1 MSAGQIPWT
10 EEETARLMRVYRKE
24 SAAGYR
30 KTSWVNI
37 VREMPGR
44 TRAQCQGKIR
54 YQIHGHLRAQPGKDV
69 RHEPEPRARTIPS
82 EVIADAHARRFL
94 SHRSLTSALCGDP
107 LPGRSALE
115 RREPA
120 SIRAAASSITLAGP
134 RP

>member
-37 VREMPGR
+37 VRAMPGR

-54 YQIHGHLRAQPGKDV
+54 YQIHGHLRAQPGKEV
-69 RHEPEPRARTIPS
+69 RHESEPRARTIPA
-82 EVIADAHARRFL
+82 EVIADAHARSFL
-94 SHRSLTSALCGDP
+94 SHRSLTSAFCGDP
-107 LPGRSALE
+107 LPGRSALDE
-115 RREPA
+115 RKQA
-120 SIRAAASSITLAGP
+120 NAARITLAGP